1 MPSNIGLCRIWLIV
15 LIVLLDQGTK
25 HIAVSSLEPNRPMA
39 ILPSVEWLAET
50 SDLEISVDRGGPEVI
65 GVSTSRHD

>member
-50 SDLEISVDRGGPEVI
+50 SDLENIC
-65 GVSTSRHD
+65 